1 MFVKIAE
8 CSVNTFP
15 VVIDGLLSI
24 AVDGR
29 DIQGERWTD
38 CADMLRERER
48 KKRNKTELLPR
59 V

>member
-1 MFVKIAE
+1 MFVKIAN

-15 VVIDGLLSI
+15 VVIDGLLST

-29 DIQGERWTD
+29 DVQGERWTD
-38 CADMLRERER
+38 CADMLRERGRE
-48 KKRNKTELLPR
+48 RNKTELLPR